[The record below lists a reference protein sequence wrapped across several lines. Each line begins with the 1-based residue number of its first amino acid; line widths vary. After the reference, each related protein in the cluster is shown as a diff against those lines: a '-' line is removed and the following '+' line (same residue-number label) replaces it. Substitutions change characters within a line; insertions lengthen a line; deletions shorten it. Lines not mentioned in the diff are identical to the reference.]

1 MGRTTEEA
9 LKIIKQAENEIIRID
24 TQSESALK
32 TLEEKYGISSLDEGD
47 SMLDK
52 WKDEVEAL
60 EKEQI
65 TKQKYLEENFPWE

>member
-1 MGRTTEEA
+1 MERTTEEA

-32 TLEEKYGISSLDEGD
+32 NLEEKYGISSLDEGD
-47 SMLDK
+47 TMLDK
-52 WKDEVEAL
+52 WKEEVEAL

-65 TKQKYLEENFPWE
+65 TNQKYLEENFPWE

>member
-9 LKIIKQAENEIIRID
+9 LQIIKQAENEIIRID